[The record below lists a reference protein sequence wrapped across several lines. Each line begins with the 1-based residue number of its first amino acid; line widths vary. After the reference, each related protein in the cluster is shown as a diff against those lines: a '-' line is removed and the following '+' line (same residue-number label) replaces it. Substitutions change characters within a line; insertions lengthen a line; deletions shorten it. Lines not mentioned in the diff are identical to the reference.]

1 MVGKVALTETLYTGD
16 QFVEFPQSVSDQMR
30 ALLSGLGREPGDLAM
45 AVASD
50 PTGSTDLTITAFR
63 VRDVQAETFFDAYTP
78 LILEAFPSASI
89 NATELGGK
97 TVYDVSLDGQTAG
110 TTFLYPRDDVLFI
123 VTGSDL
129 ELVNLA
135 FAALP

>member
-1 MVGKVALTETLYTGD
+1 M
-16 QFVEFPQSVSDQMR
+16 
-30 ALLSGLGREPGDLAM
+30 
-45 AVASD
+45 
-50 PTGSTDLTITAFR
+50 
-63 VRDVQAETFFDAYTP
+63 
-78 LILEAFPSASI
+78 
-89 NATELGGK
+89 
-97 TVYDVSLDGQTAG
+97 YDVSLDGQTAG